1 MPTGKDGGDLPR
13 ERETKRPIK
22 VLICDASS
30 VVRRGL
36 AQMLAIDDEILVV
49 AEASSVEH
57 VVAVAEGA
65 GAAVVIGDPHQLGAE
80 AIVGLLAAGAKVLVV
95 SFTVEERH
103 LMQAIACGCSGY
115 VDQRE
120 ARPEDLPRFVRLA
133 ADGHR
138 VFSDGAFELLRR
150 YLRQNAAVAKGLDL
164 GVPLGRRLSSRERQ
178 VLGHLIRGRTN
189 KTIAKLLGVSES
201 TVKTFVT
208 RMNADLREARGPH
221 PPRPA

>member
-1 MPTGKDGGDLPR
+1 M
-13 ERETKRPIK
+13 
-22 VLICDASS
+22 A
-30 VVRRGL
+30 
-36 AQMLAIDDEILVV
+36 
-49 AEASSVEH
+49 
-57 VVAVAEGA
+57 
-65 GAAVVIGDPHQLGAE
+65 
-80 AIVGLLAAGAKVLVV
+80 LLAAGAKVLVV

-120 ARPEDLPRFVRLA
+120 VRPEDLPRFVRLA

-208 RMNADLREARGPH
+208 RIYEKLEVRTRLDLLSLAIERGWVENGDGS
-221 PPRPA
+221 AGSKTA